1 MRAVRIGCSGWN
13 YADWRGPFYPE
24 GLPQRRW
31 LEHYA
36 GVFDTVEVNNT
47 FYRLPQPKAV
57 ERWVEETPRRFTF
70 AIKASRYLTHVKRLR
85 ELGPGAARLMEGL
98 APLVASRRLG
108 PILWQLPASFERDD
122 ERLAGALEALP
133 PGRHCF
139 EFRHPSWF
147 AADVYALLRERGAA
161 LVIADHPE
169 RPFQERELTADW
181 TYVRFHHGRGGRGG
195 GYAPRE
201 LDTWRR
207 RIAAWRARVEVYAYF
222 NNDWQA
228 FAPRD
233 ARRLASGLSS

>member
-1 MRAVRIGCSGWN
+1 LGTIRIGCSGWV
-13 YADWRGPFYPE
+13 YDHWRGRIYPD

-47 FYRLPQPKAV
+47 FYRLPQLKAV

-98 APLVASRRLG
+98 TPLVASGRLG
-108 PILWQLPASFERDD
+108 PILWQLPQSFERDD

-133 PGRHCF
+133 SGRHCF

-169 RPFQERELTADW
+169 RPFQERELTAGW
-181 TYVRFHHGRGGRGG
+181 TYVRFHYGRGGRSG

-233 ARRLASGLSS
+233 ARRLAGGLSP

>member
-1 MRAVRIGCSGWN
+1 MRAVRVGCSGWN

-47 FYRLPQPKAV
+47 FYRLPQLKAV
-57 ERWVEETPRRFTF
+57 ERWVEETPSRFTF

-98 APLVASRRLG
+98 APLVASGRLG
-108 PILWQLPASFERDD
+108 PILWQLPQSFERDD

-133 PGRHCF
+133 SGRHCF

-181 TYVRFHHGRGGRGG
+181 TYVRFHHGRGGRSG

-233 ARRLASGLSS
+233 ARRLAGGLSP